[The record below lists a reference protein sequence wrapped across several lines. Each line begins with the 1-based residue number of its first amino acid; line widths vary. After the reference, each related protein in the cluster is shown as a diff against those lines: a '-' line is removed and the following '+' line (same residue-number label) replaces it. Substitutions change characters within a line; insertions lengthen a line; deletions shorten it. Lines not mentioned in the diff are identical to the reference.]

1 LVIFI
6 EVNPCEASSA
16 SMLESGGTTSE
27 AAEKHVDD
35 IAQMKT
41 IIKLFVILFLRMFL
55 FCHTSSSLPD

>member
-1 LVIFI
+1 
-6 EVNPCEASSA
+6 
-16 SMLESGGTTSE
+16 MLESGGTTSE
-27 AAEKHVDD
+27 AAEKHDDD